1 MKLDDQDLPF
11 ESFTYALS
19 PLTDKLTPVD
29 WKLLVTEKVESQHI
43 RCHELQAGDN
53 LSELI
58 ASFQKAHA
66 LAVVLI
72 NTSDSYILQSS
83 FLEETQEGQF
93 PVLVLTR
100 SDGVELLKKVE
111 QFENVFAQITAEAF
125 VDTPMSSG
133 PQQKIGNEPIY
144 TRSGTVVFKEPGQCS
159 MSQCSVRQCSMSQC
173 SVGQCS
179 VRQCSMSQCS
189 VSQCSMS
196 QCSVSLSSVS
206 QCSVSQC
213 SVSQSSVS
221 QCSVSQCSVSQCSVS
236 QCSVSQCSVSQC
248 SVSQCRVSQ
257 CSVSQCRVSQCSV
270 SQCS

>member
-1 MKLDDQDLPF
+1 MQLKLDDQDLPF

-19 PLTDKLTPVD
+19 PLTDKLTPVN

-72 NTSDSYILQSS
+72 NTSDNYILQSS
-83 FLEETQEGQF
+83 FLEETTQESQF
-93 PVLVLTR
+93 PVLVLTK

-125 VDTPMSSG
+125 VDPPMSSG

-159 MSQCSVRQCSMSQC
+159 MSQCSV
-173 SVGQCS
+173 
-179 VRQCSMSQCS
+179 SQCS
-189 VSQCSMS
+189 VSQCR
-196 QCSVSLSSVS
+196 L
-206 QCSVSQC
+206 
-213 SVSQSSVS
+213 S

-248 SVSQCRVSQ
+248 SVSQCSMSQCSVSQ

-270 SQCS
+270 SQCSVSQCSVSQRSVSSCMGSRVGLLKLGASSNCVHT

>member
-83 FLEETQEGQF
+83 FLEETKQESQF
-93 PVLVLTR
+93 PVLVLTK

-125 VDTPMSSG
+125 VDPPMSSV
-133 PQQKIGNEPIY
+133 PSQKMGNEPIY
-144 TRSGTVVFKEPGQCS
+144 TSSGSVVFKEPGQCS
-159 MSQCSVRQCSMSQC
+159 MSK
-173 SVGQCS
+173 
-179 VRQCSMSQCS
+179 
-189 VSQCSMS
+189 
-196 QCSVSLSSVS
+196 
-206 QCSVSQC
+206 
-213 SVSQSSVS
+213 
-221 QCSVSQCSVSQCSVS
+221 
-236 QCSVSQCSVSQC
+236 
-248 SVSQCRVSQ
+248 
-257 CSVSQCRVSQCSV
+257 
-270 SQCS
+270 